1 MSCFHRLK
9 LELVL
14 IAALLAGVNL
24 AADAAGSST
33 ADPTGLWY
41 NPAESGWG
49 LTVAKQGG
57 VAFAVLFVYD
67 QANKPTWY
75 VASAMYAGVN
85 FGATPGE
92 PSTFY
97 QGTLYRTTGPWFGGA
112 FDPTTVTMADVGRM
126 QLDTNAD
133 GTLKLSYVIDGHPY
147 EKTVR
152 RTTWDSNLALLTGGK
167 PIGESVAYA
176 GGAAITSMSPDTCPV
191 LNLGGPADEM
201 PSRFS
206 VSASPFGP
214 NRAFVGW
221 GTGIDTACLI
231 EGAYTQAGQLGSISG
246 HLRCGPVGTG
256 VPSATDPQVD
266 ITDIAASEHG
276 FAGGFTYQASGC
288 TYTGHFGGVRTS
300 D

>member
-1 MSCFHRLK
+1 MSCFRHLM
-9 LELVL
+9 LVL
-14 IAALLAGVNL
+14 AAAVFASASFATN
-24 AADAAGSST
+24 ATSST

-49 LTVAKQGG
+49 LTVAKQGD

-67 QANKPTWY
+67 EAKRPTWY
-75 VASAMYAGVN
+75 VASAMHAGVN
-85 FGATPGE
+85 FGPTPGE
-92 PSTFY
+92 SSTFY

-147 EKTVR
+147 EKTVL

-167 PIGESVAYA
+167 AIGESLGYA
-176 GGAAITSMSPDTCPV
+176 GAPAITSMSPGTCPV
-191 LNLGGPADEM
+191 LNLGGPADQ
-201 PSRFS
+201 PPTRLG
-206 VSASPFGP
+206 VTPGLAPG
-214 NRAFVGW
+214 RVIVGW
-221 GTGIDTACLI
+221 GTGIDTACVI

-246 HLRCGPVGTG
+246 HLRCGPIGG
-256 VPSATDPQVD
+256 GLPSDTDPKVD
-266 ITDIAASEHG
+266 ITDIVASEHG
-276 FAGGFTYQASGC
+276 FAGGFSFQANGC
-288 TYTGHFGGVRTS
+288 TYTGHIGGVRLT